1 MSLIELFIIVF
12 IISASGVF
20 SPGPLTFATLAIG
33 SKNNWKGGVLISIGH
48 LIVEFPLALAIAFGI
63 TLITSSISN
72 LLSIFGGIFMIIFGF
87 LIIKSAK
94 NYEIKSFSHSP
105 LILGISLSILNPYFI
120 LWWMTIGI
128 SLINLAMSIAGLFGV
143 IFMYISHIWIDFLW
157 LIILA
162 ILGYQGRRLGK
173 YYPYFVIILGIILII
188 FGINFIIK
196 VFI

>member
-1 MSLIELFIIVF
+1 MNLIELFIIVF
-12 IISASGVF
+12 IISISGVF
-20 SPGPLTFATLAIG
+20 SPGPLTFAALAIG
-33 SKNNWKGGVLISIGH
+33 IKTNWKGGILMSIGH

-63 TLITSSISN
+63 TFITSSISN

-120 LWWMTIGI
+120 LWWITIGS
-128 SLINLAMSIAGLFGV
+128 SLINLAIELAGLFGV

-162 ILGYQGRRLGK
+162 ILGYQGRKLGK
-173 YYPYFVIILGIILII
+173 YYPYFVMMLGFILII

-196 VFI
+196 IF

>member
-1 MSLIELFIIVF
+1 MNLIELFIIVF
-12 IISASGVF
+12 IISMSGVF
-20 SPGPLTFATLAIG
+20 SPGPLTFAALAIG
-33 SKNNWKGGVLISIGH
+33 SKTNWKSGILISIGH
-48 LIVEFPLALAIAFGI
+48 LIVEFPLALSIAFGI
-63 TLITSSISN
+63 TFITSSISN

-120 LWWMTIGI
+120 LWWITIGA
-128 SLINLAMSIAGLFGV
+128 SLINLAIELAGLFGV

-157 LIILA
+157 LIILT
-162 ILGYQGRRLGK
+162 ILGYQGRKLGK
-173 YYPYFVIILGIILII
+173 YYSYFVMILGFILII

-196 VFI
+196 IF